1 MSTQQPSQPIFAISR
16 VATYCRQIDT
26 RNVPA
31 YGRIL
36 KQHNAFPHCGGR
48 GVAKPIGEQESVNY
62 IVEMHPEMQLNLCF
76 LQLKRVDAPKAC
88 ILWPQPYGGVDT
100 SNADACKE
108 FAQVEQFLDWLQD
121 QALPSHLNIRDAH
134 NKFANDHAH
143 FGGADTANDVAMR
156 DMDARQHAFAGP
168 SRAMNNEK
176 RSWDDRNEGSYSS
189 RKKRSY

>member
-1 MSTQQPSQPIFAISR
+1 
-16 VATYCRQIDT
+16 
-26 RNVPA
+26 
-31 YGRIL
+31 
-36 KQHNAFPHCGGR
+36 
-48 GVAKPIGEQESVNY
+48 
-62 IVEMHPEMQLNLCF
+62 MHSLIARRM
-76 LQLKRVDAPKAC
+76 DAPKAC
-88 ILWPQPYGGVDT
+88 ILWPQPYAGVDT

-176 RSWDDRNEGSYSS
+176 RSWDDRNEGFYSS